1 MIMLAKTKPGSQT
14 CAMRYRP
21 TARRRDVR
29 RVHHV
34 GVIWED
40 GKSGSDPKKETIG
53 WRLENDT
60 KGSGIWDRGDC
71 ETGVVIFQLIFL
83 QELREGTRMRDVDAG
98 DARED
103 GRKGFK

>member
-34 GVIWED
+34 GVI
-40 GKSGSDPKKETIG
+40 GKTERAAVTQKKETIG

-71 ETGVVIFQLIFL
+71 ETGVVFFQLIFL
-83 QELREGTRMRDVDAG
+83 QELRERG
-98 DARED
+98 
-103 GRKGFK
+103 